1 MMCVGHRGD
10 TWWRCV
16 VLQVDIVRVSSVD
29 FQFVPTFEGENRVD
43 AHYIAMFKGFIHP
56 LNAGNNKTAIKLY
69 LVAAAAQA
77 YLYTSPND
85 DPLLKVIKVY
95 LVAAAVQAY
104 LYMSPNDD
112 PLFKVIKV
120 YLVAHNVRVNN

>member
-1 MMCVGHRGD
+1 
-10 TWWRCV
+10 V